1 MQLLIQNNS
10 HAIPPTLG
18 QQTVL
23 QIPDPLVHLKFTS
36 LADTSI
42 VPGYGNTSLGML
54 NRIALLPMPI
64 EMLHN
69 LLLQFFLP
77 VTFYQFYQLLL
88 LIVRSISQN
97 LYISLVLVILR
108 MGCYCCWYCVAKWI
122 VVDAAVVAGRSG
134 VKGFVHAPGEVD
146 LGFGQH
152 LVRKGVL
159 WKPYIFLPRCW
170 MAGDSLKRYHDI
182 CYLQLRY

>member
-1 MQLLIQNNS
+1 M
-10 HAIPPTLG
+10 
-18 QQTVL
+18 V
-23 QIPDPLVHLKFTS
+23 
-36 LADTSI
+36 
-42 VPGYGNTSLGML
+42 

-69 LLLQFFLP
+69 LLLQFLLP

-88 LIVRSISQN
+88 LVIRSLSQH
-97 LYISLVLVILR
+97 LYIPLVLVIMRL
-108 MGCYCCWYCVAKWI
+108 GCYSCRYCVAKRI
-122 VVDAAVVAGRSG
+122 VVVYAAVVAGRPG
-134 VKGFVHAPGEVD
+134 VEWFVHAPGEVY
-146 LGFGQH
+146 LWLGQH

-170 MAGDSLKRYHDI
+170 IAGDSLKRYHDI

>member
-1 MQLLIQNNS
+1 M
-10 HAIPPTLG
+10 TL
-18 QQTVL
+18 
-23 QIPDPLVHLKFTS
+23 
-36 LADTSI
+36 
-42 VPGYGNTSLGML
+42 
-54 NRIALLPMPI
+54 
-64 EMLHN
+64 
-69 LLLQFFLP
+69 
-77 VTFYQFYQLLL
+77 YQFYQLLL
-88 LIVRSISQN
+88 LIVRSISQH

-108 MGCYCCWYCVAKWI
+108 MGCYSCRYCVAKWI
-122 VVDAAVVAGRSG
+122 VVVDAAVVAGRSG